1 MVLTDPVRQRQA
13 QQTRQAQLSYVVRH
27 MFPYSRLD
35 TAASAQVPEQS
46 YEALLIFAT
55 VIVSPSIFPVT
66 FTLAPAYF
74 ARPGAF

>member
-1 MVLTDPVRQRQA
+1 
-13 QQTRQAQLSYVVRH
+13 

-55 VIVSPSIFPVT
+55 VIVSPSIFPVHACSG
-66 FTLAPAYF
+66 TLRRRRAPM
-74 ARPGAF
+74 ARAAHTIADRAGPALIRTHQPHGAQS